1 MKNEDSRVC
10 RFFAARKC
18 KMCGAMKMMMK
29 DGDENVLKR
38 FLGLLENERKKSLC
52 TLDFDI
58 PRETSF
64 FFFFIIVFF
73 TMPFSNYESANF
85 KIILVNLMINFEH

>member
-18 KMCGAMKMMMK
+18 KMCGAMKMIMK

-38 FLGLLENERKKSLC
+38 FLGLLEN
-52 TLDFDI
+52 
-58 PRETSF
+58 
-64 FFFFIIVFF
+64 
-73 TMPFSNYESANF
+73 
-85 KIILVNLMINFEH
+85 